1 MLSFHEML
9 FAFRS
14 LASCKTHPG
23 LPGVV
28 SVNVLLMLFW
38 LYRAL
43 KHECQMLLFSAT
55 YNTEVMTFAQAIIK
69 DPILIRL
76 RKDEES
82 LDNIKQFFI
91 ACDR

>member
-1 MLSFHEML
+1 MSYHEML
-9 FAFRS
+9 CAFRS
-14 LASCKTHPG
+14 LHFIEDIPVG
-23 LPGVV
+23 
-28 SVNVLLMLFW
+28 VNVLLIL
-38 LYRAL
+38 LCPYRAL